1 MSTSPRHEVR
11 RQYRETR
18 REQFRRLLEIVDG
31 GIKLSRGHVIIPAV
45 DFPLLYEL
53 LAENEG
59 KLVEEERRAMA
70 LEVLDMFA
78 EKFNAER
85 ER

>member
-1 MSTSPRHEVR
+1 MSTSARHTVR

-31 GIKLSRGHVIIPAV
+31 GIKLSRGHVIIPAC

-53 LAENEG
+53 LAANEA
-59 KLVEEERRAMA
+59 KLDEEERRATA
-70 LEVLDMFA
+70 LEVLDMFTDRTRG
-78 EKFNAER
+78 ES
-85 ER
+85 